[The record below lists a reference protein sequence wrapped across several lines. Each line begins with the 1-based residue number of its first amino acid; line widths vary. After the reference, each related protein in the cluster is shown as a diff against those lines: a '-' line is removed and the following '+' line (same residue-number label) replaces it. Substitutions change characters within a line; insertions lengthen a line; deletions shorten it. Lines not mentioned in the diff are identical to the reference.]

1 MCLSVLRVVVGT
13 PWAIGGVGV
22 YTAAL
27 APRLLAR
34 DVRARASVEG
44 ELSIVVP
51 ATVDLGDINLIAVV
65 VVVAVGVEGTDDA
78 ELFAEDSIR
87 VFTTVW
93 GSAHGNPDAPIRSSR
108 YFESFRGR
116 GMNGRVGSATVI
128 ENEIIAK
135 PTLGV
140 GVVDIRG

>member
-1 MCLSVLRVVVGT
+1 MALRSPATCCLAHPGF
-13 PWAIGGVGV
+13 A
-22 YTAAL
+22 
-27 APRLLAR
+27 
-34 DVRARASVEG
+34 DVEG
-44 ELSIVVP
+44 ELGIVVP
-51 ATVDLGDINLIAVV
+51 ATVDLGNINLIAVV